1 MLNRQDIDA
10 GRKSLTPGKRR
21 RLILLAT
28 FSGNPNEDSGRT
40 VSFRAEGKCHSHSKQ
55 DGLGVRSIDED
66 QFLGE
71 RRQFHR
77 CNQHAGRYK
86 RPQGSHKPARPGLQ
100 GPSPCGRLV
109 SRSGP
114 EAAPGAQ
121 QVHAEQAYIYFTARV
136 KCLPSGEIPRSCY
149 SRGTAIL
156 LGSPFTARV
165 KSCRGVRVGRWV
177 LKTTTRRRRA
187 QVRSGWQSQSI
198 KKCVSMQT
206 NSRPI
211 LRRRCI

>member
-1 MLNRQDIDA
+1 MRINFLARGDNFIVATSTQEDTKGPRAATNR
-10 GRKSLTPGKRR
+10 
-21 RLILLAT
+21 
-28 FSGNPNEDSGRT
+28 
-40 VSFRAEGKCHSHSKQ
+40 RA
-55 DGLGVRSIDED
+55 LG
-66 QFLGE
+66 
-71 RRQFHR
+71 
-77 CNQHAGRYK
+77 
-86 RPQGSHKPARPGLQ
+86 
-100 GPSPCGRLV
+100 
-109 SRSGP
+109 SGP

-206 NSRPI
+206 KSRPI